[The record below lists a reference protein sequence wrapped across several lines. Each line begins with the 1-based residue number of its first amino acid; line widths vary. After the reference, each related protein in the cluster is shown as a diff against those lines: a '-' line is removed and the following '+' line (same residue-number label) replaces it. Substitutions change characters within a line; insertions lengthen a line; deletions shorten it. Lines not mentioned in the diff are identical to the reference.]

1 LDIDCNDVKCSTDCY
16 NIVLLSLYLPDGSPV
31 NVFLSVFVM
40 DNDDGIC
47 KIASPVFCLLVDS
60 LASGILNYRHHVTW
74 KRQSKHSQM

>member
-1 LDIDCNDVKCSTDCY
+1 MKCSTDYY

-47 KIASPVFCLLVDS
+47 KIASPVFCFHVDNPTY
-60 LASGILNYRHHVTW
+60 G
-74 KRQSKHSQM
+74 K